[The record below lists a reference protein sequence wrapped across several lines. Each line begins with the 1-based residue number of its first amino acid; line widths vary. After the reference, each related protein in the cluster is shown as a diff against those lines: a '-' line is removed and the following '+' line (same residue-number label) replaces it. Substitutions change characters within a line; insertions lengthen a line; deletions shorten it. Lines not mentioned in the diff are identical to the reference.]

1 MTTTEAIAIVIQTG
15 IITTA
20 IISAPIVH
28 RKREELDKSLRT
40 KTLNTTAKEA
50 IHQWQDH
57 STKNNA
63 QTTMLSNP
71 KTLTTEAITTIM
83 AVLNSKYQGA
93 SITSNNSLRV
103 AKDTITSIDFLVQE
117 VDLSIRIVID
127 NKIKDLTKL
136 M

>member
-28 RKREELDKSLRT
+28 RKGEELDKSLRT

-50 IHQWQDH
+50 EHQWQDH

-63 QTTMLSNP
+63 QTTMFSNP

-83 AVLNSKYQGA
+83 AGLNSKYQGA
-93 SITSNNSLRV
+93 SITSNNTFRV

-117 VDLSIRIVID
+117 ADLSIRIVID

>member
-1 MTTTEAIAIVIQTG
+1 
-15 IITTA
+15 
-20 IISAPIVH
+20 
-28 RKREELDKSLRT
+28 
-40 KTLNTTAKEA
+40 
-50 IHQWQDH
+50 
-57 STKNNA
+57 
-63 QTTMLSNP
+63 
-71 KTLTTEAITTIM
+71 M